1 MSNLIGYIIDFV
13 TDCAECAINWVLWG
27 YRIKAQN

>member
-27 YRIKAQN
+27 DIE

>member
-13 TDCAECAINWVLWG
+13 TDCAECAINWVLYG
-27 YRIKAQN
+27 DIE

>member
-13 TDCAECAINWVLWG
+13 TDCAECAINWILYG
-27 YRIKAQN
+27 DIE